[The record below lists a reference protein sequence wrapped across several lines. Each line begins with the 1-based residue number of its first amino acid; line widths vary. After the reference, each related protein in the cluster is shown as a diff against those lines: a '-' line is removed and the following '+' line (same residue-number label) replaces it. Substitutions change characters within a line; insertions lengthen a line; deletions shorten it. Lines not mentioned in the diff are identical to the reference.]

1 MPPSGTEF
9 GGGVF
14 GRGLGLE
21 EVAWVGPR
29 DGICA
34 LLRRDTRDLSPR
46 HREKVAV
53 HMPGGGPAPGTCRAG
68 TMSSGFQPP
77 ELRENTP
84 PMLTSHKPAYFAQ
97 AAPADEMHPDHLT
110 LCQWL
115 SSVPGEI
122 KVIRQV
128 I

>member
-77 ELRENTP
+77 ELRERNVIGQSALSVTFLWP
-84 PMLTSHKPAYFAQ
+84 LALTQGRFYF
-97 AAPADEMHPDHLT
+97 
-110 LCQWL
+110 L
-115 SSVPGEI
+115 SN
-122 KVIRQV
+122 
-128 I
+128 